1 MIYFLVGVIEKRVSK
16 NKQKSLTNVNLRRR
30 CFFDGRESRFRRPRD
45 ALDDVVVLAKLHLAL
60 LRVHGPHPDSLE

>member
-1 MIYFLVGVIEKRVSK
+1 MGVIAKTYIQIYAKV
-16 NKQKSLTNVNLRRR
+16 TNVNLRRSR
-30 CFFDGRESRFRRPRD
+30 FFDGRESRFRRPRN